1 MVGLLSKGLSAAE
14 YYPSMSLSCVQ
25 LRCYPGSSYDDDAC
39 LDELLLLQPSGQ
51 KVWVAQSPVIVLGPK
66 KKPGAW
72 PGFTRS
78 APNIL
83 TQKQDKDN

>member
-1 MVGLLSKGLSAAE
+1 MCSWEPRAR
-14 YYPSMSLSCVQ
+14 
-25 LRCYPGSSYDDDAC
+25 RCYPGSNRTMMTTA
-39 LDELLLLQPSGQ
+39 DELPLLQPSGQ
-51 KVWVAQSPVIVLGPK
+51 NIWVAQSPVIVLGPK

-78 APNIL
+78 APNML